1 MTKIGWR
8 VDGNSVI
15 LFDKILAMKQII
27 KTDKAPAPIGPYN
40 QAIRT
45 GESLYISGQIAI
57 DPATNQLIEGDV
69 KAEAHRVM
77 QNLKAI
83 LDEAKLTFEHV
94 VKTSIFLSDMN
105 LFAEVNEIYGS
116 YFSGDYPARETV
128 AVKGLPKGVNVEIS
142 MIAAVDL

>member
-15 LFDKILAMKQII
+15 LSDKTLAMKQII

-45 GESLYISGQIAI
+45 SESLYISGQIAI

-94 VKTSIFLSDMN
+94 AKTSIFLSDMN

-142 MIAAVDL
+142 MIAVVDL